1 MESAKEDG
9 GENIFGNPERSEEE
23 DSNPSDE
30 EYGRQKK
37 TVKME
42 EENENDMVL

>member
-9 GENIFGNPERSEEE
+9 GESIFGKERSEEE

-30 EYGRQKK
+30 EYGRQGK

-42 EENENDMVL
+42 ENEMVI

>member
-9 GENIFGNPERSEEE
+9 GESIFGHPERSEEE

-30 EYGRQKK
+30 EYGRQKN
-37 TVKME
+37 TVKVE
-42 EENENDMVL
+42 DENENEMVL